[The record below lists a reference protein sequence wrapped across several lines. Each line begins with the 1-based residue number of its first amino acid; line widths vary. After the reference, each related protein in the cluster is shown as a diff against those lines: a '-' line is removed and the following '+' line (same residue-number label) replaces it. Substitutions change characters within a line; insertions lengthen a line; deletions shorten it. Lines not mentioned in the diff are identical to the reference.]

1 MFVRPLGCQWAGRV
15 QPVTMLGLSQLDT
28 CWGLTV
34 WSSQM
39 VQRRRSVI
47 PALQTPI
54 SIFFHHHTRVM
65 SP

>member
-1 MFVRPLGCQWAGRV
+1 MFVRPLGWQWAGRV

-28 CWGLTV
+28 WWGLTV

-39 VQRRRSVI
+39 VQHRRSVI
-47 PALQTPI
+47 PALKTPI